1 MEVLP
6 VYSGYAGGQGD
17 SSELSTVSKDLAAI
31 YVVVA
36 KNGDTGGNDD
46 ASQRSALKYRL
57 INPGDT
63 SWNYNRL
70 QTTENK

>member
-46 ASQRSALKYRL
+46 ASQRSVYKCHAIYR
-57 INPGDT
+57 PYA
-63 SWNYNRL
+63 SWDRNRL
-70 QTTENK
+70 QTTVSK